1 MSNTTKGFIVSFI
14 FLLFSIQLAPKLGA
28 LFLIIAPIVYLTYLF
43 KKGAKFKNYSKNV
56 KNIISV
62 LLISLTLSGIGG
74 ILTEFGISNNT
85 TKQLAASKSDKIE
98 ENKSKENKESI
109 KNEKDKD
116 KKVERNVTT
125 VNSNELGK
133 LKIHFINVGQAD
145 SILIEQNNHSMLI
158 DAGNNADSNTVK
170 SYLDNQGITSLDY
183 IIGTHPHEDHIG
195 GMDYIINCLKVGKI
209 YLPKTTANTATFRD
223 LVSAIKNKGMQATAA
238 ISGDSFKLGNATCTI
253 LAPNNSNYKNLN
265 DWSIVLKINF
275 GNNSFLFTGDAEAI
289 SEMEMVKKGLD
300 LKVDVLKVGHHGSN
314 SSTCA
319 NFLEKVSPKYAVI
332 SVGKGNSYGH
342 PGSSTMSRL
351 KSKGVQVYR
360 TDENGTV
367 IVTSNGKNINF
378 NCNPGTYVAGD
389 NKPKVNKP
397 QKPVAKPSNSTKSIS
412 NNNVV
417 SKPAPKVAPAP
428 VQSQN
433 NEQTVYVTRTGSKYH
448 SGGCQYLRK
457 SQIPIKKSDAINQG
471 YSACSRCR
479 P

>member
-1 MSNTTKGFIVSFI
+1 MSNTTKGFIASFI

-28 LFLIIAPIVYLTYLF
+28 LFLAIAPIVYLVYLF
-43 KKGAKFKNYSKNV
+43 KKGVKFKSYSKNV

-62 LLISLTLSGIGG
+62 LLIGLTLSGIGG
-74 ILTEFGISNNT
+74 ILTEFGVSSNK
-85 TKQLAASKSDKIE
+85 TKQIATSKSDNIE
-98 ENKSKENKESI
+98 ENKSKEDKNSV
-109 KNEKDKD
+109 KNEKDKE
-116 KKVERNVTT
+116 KKVEKNVTA
-125 VNSNELGK
+125 VNSNELGE
-133 LKIHFINVGQAD
+133 LKVHFINVGQAD

-158 DAGNNADSNTVK
+158 DTGNNADSNKIK

-195 GMDYIINCLKVGKI
+195 GMDYIINCFKVGKI

-223 LVSAIKNKGMQATAA
+223 LASAIKNKGMQATAP
-238 ISGDSFKLGNATCTI
+238 IPGDSFKLGNATCTI

-265 DWSIVLKINF
+265 DWSIVLRINF

-300 LKVDVLKVGHHGSN
+300 LKADLLKVGHHGSN

-332 SVGKGNSYGH
+332 SVGKENSYGH
-342 PGSSTMSRL
+342 PGNSTMNRL
-351 KSKGVQVYR
+351 KNKGVKVYR

-367 IVTSNGKNINF
+367 IATSDGKYINF
-378 NCNPGTYVAGD
+378 NCNPGTYSAGD
-389 NKPKVNKP
+389 NKLKVDKP
-397 QKPVAKPSNSTKSIS
+397 QEPVAKPSNSTKSSS

-457 SQIPIKKSDAINQG
+457 SQIPMKKSDAISQG
-471 YSACSRCR
+471 YSPCSKCR